1 MNEEKTMT
9 FKRNDFSPYL
19 FAKKIETG
27 WVDQEKDP
35 KKERT
40 KPSDT
45 AEHKGVKG
53 EAGAKVP

>member
-1 MNEEKTMT
+1 MT